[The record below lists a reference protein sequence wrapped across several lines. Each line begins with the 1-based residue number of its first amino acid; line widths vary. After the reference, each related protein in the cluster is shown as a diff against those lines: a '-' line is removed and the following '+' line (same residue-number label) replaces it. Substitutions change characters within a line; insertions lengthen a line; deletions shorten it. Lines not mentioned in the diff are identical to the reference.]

1 MDSLRLLAA
10 LLVVVAS
17 PPAADQGQAVRICSA
32 SGAFLMTLPLGDP
45 DDRPDH
51 AHGVA
56 CHAVR
61 PSGPDARRRR
71 PGLST
76 A

>member
-1 MDSLRLLAA
+1 
-10 LLVVVAS
+10 
-17 PPAADQGQAVRICSA
+17 
-32 SGAFLMTLPLGDP
+32 MTLPLGDP

-61 PSGPDARRRR
+61 PSGPDARRRG